1 MAPGT
6 AVFHMVIVW
15 GKVVS
20 EQVFAEGWLD
30 KQGKAAGRP
39 VDILELADGSLLV
52 SDDLAGVIY
61 KISYTG
67 VQ

>member
-1 MAPGT
+1 
-6 AVFHMVIVW
+6 
-15 GKVVS
+15 
-20 EQVFAEGWLD
+20 AEGWLD

-39 VDILELADGSLLV
+39 VDMLELADGSLLV

-61 KISYTG
+61 KISYTA